1 MDCSGLT
8 KQDMDLLQRSD
19 LFQGCAPQAA
29 ARAAADPQCEL
40 WEATPGDALFG
51 PGRERRRF
59 CILLSGE
66 LLATQPAADG
76 HGLVMKRI
84 EAGASFGPAALF
96 HGHGDNAVDF
106 AVKARARILALSE
119 PLLERLMR
127 EDFQIALNYIRF
139 LSGRIYYLNARI
151 HSISGAHTERAL
163 ARYLCGEYEN
173 AADGDTV
180 SVRPSLAELAQRL
193 NMGRAS
199 LYRALDA
206 LEGQGLIQKQGRRI
220 TILDS
225 AGLKAL

>member
-1 MDCSGLT
+1 
-8 KQDMDLLQRSD
+8 
-19 LFQGCAPQAA
+19 
-29 ARAAADPQCEL
+29 
-40 WEATPGDALFG
+40 
-51 PGRERRRF
+51 
-59 CILLSGE
+59 
-66 LLATQPAADG
+66 
-76 HGLVMKRI
+76 MKRI

-180 SVRPSLAELAQRL
+180 SVRPSFAELAKRL
-193 NMGRAS
+193 NMGRACS
-199 LYRALDA
+199 TAPWTRWRVRADSEA
-206 LEGQGLIQKQGRRI
+206 GTADYHSGLRRPE
-220 TILDS
+220 S
-225 AGLKAL
+225 PVGPR